1 MVASW
6 SFQKATVCDLELLSL
21 PFTPG
26 EHYRLDR
33 SALVNTRFATA
44 SGGGPKG
51 RHCEERSDEAIPSPV
66 APGLLS
72 ASPSA
77 RGHNDGA
84 RVTATTG
91 EGGSRQIFI
100 KIPPQGIACFDQ
112 RQLFLARVGLDLFLP
127 RDGVLHGNV
136 EFKPY
141 QQLAAVARREARNQ
155 RLTVL
160 PARRDRFDVTP
171 L

>member
-1 MVASW
+1 
-6 SFQKATVCDLELLSL
+6 
-21 PFTPG
+21 
-26 EHYRLDR
+26 
-33 SALVNTRFATA
+33 
-44 SGGGPKG
+44 
-51 RHCEERSDEAIPSPV
+51 
-66 APGLLS
+66 
-72 ASPSA
+72 
-77 RGHNDGA
+77 
-84 RVTATTG
+84 
-91 EGGSRQIFI
+91 
-100 KIPPQGIACFDQ
+100 
-112 RQLFLARVGLDLFLP
+112 LFLP